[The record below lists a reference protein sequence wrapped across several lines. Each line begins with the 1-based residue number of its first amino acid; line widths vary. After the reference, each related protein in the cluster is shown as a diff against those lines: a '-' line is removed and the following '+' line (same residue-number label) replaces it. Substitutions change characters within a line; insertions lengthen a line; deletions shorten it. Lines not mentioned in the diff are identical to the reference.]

1 MKKLLLIAI
10 TTFCSIG
17 AYAQANELNCTE
29 QAVTFKINL
38 HGNSSK
44 IGRFDP
50 VQMGAGF
57 KSSNAYTGKQSPSEI
72 SPPLSF
78 ENTFN
83 PAAAYIPNNTIPL
96 KKMTFPYPK
105 INYVTGKF
113 TPTTY
118 DHFKLLP
125 MPVVNNLTPLLN

>member
-1 MKKLLLIAI
+1 M
-10 TTFCSIG
+10 G

-57 KSSNAYTGKQSPSEI
+57 KSSNTYTGKQNPSEI
-72 SPPLSF
+72 IP

-83 PAAAYIPNNTIPL
+83 ITATYTPNNIISS

-105 INYVTGKF
+105 INNVTGKF
-113 TPTTY
+113 TLTTY

-125 MPVVNNLTPLLN
+125 MSVVNNLTPLLN